1 MKALAWCVRR
11 ELWEHRWVYVA
22 PLAGGLALMGIFV
35 AQGHAEIVGYLLR
48 TLLLGGTVIAFV
60 YCSEALH
67 GERRDRSILFWKS
80 VPVSD
85 RVVVL
90 SKALVALAVVPAI
103 ILALMWLSQ
112 LLARGL
118 IASGSATP
126 DARLVCP
133 GWAATEM
140 LATVLWQ
147 APMYAW
153 LLVVSGVKR
162 RAPLLWAMLPPTLAM
177 TIAATLGVPTALRDV
192 FAMRGLLRHL
202 PGPDALNGMPSRFDM
217 GIVPASTLLSS
228 AALWWGLV
236 VATGLLTLAAHFR
249 RRRAAM

>member
-1 MKALAWCVRR
+1 MKTLAWCVRR

-22 PLAGGLALMGIFV
+22 PAAGGLTLIGGFV
-35 AQGHAEIVGYLLR
+35 VHGHAEILGIVLRALLI
-48 TLLLGGTVIAFV
+48 GGTLVAFV

-85 RVVVL
+85 RVAVL
-90 SKALVALAVVPAI
+90 SKALVAVAVVPAI

-118 IASGSATP
+118 IANGSAAP
-126 DARLVCP
+126 DARLVSP

-147 APMYAW
+147 APTYAW
-153 LLVVSGVKR
+153 FLVVSGLAR
-162 RAPLLWAMLPPTLAM
+162 RAPLLWAMVAPTLVI
-177 TIAATLGVPTALRDV
+177 TIAGMVGAPRALGDA
-192 FAMRGLLRHL
+192 FASRGPLRHL
-202 PGPDALNGMPSRFDM
+202 PGPDALNGMPTRFDM
-217 GIVPASTLLSS
+217 GIVPAPALLSS
-228 AALWWGLV
+228 GALWWGL
-236 VATGLLTLAAHFR
+236 AIAAALLALAAHLR